1 MLPAAET
8 PVEVGA
14 VKYQHDED
22 PATIQLFICR
32 PAQCPPGGDWAC
44 CDPAH
49 HSNDGGSGRVV
60 RDV

>member
-22 PATIQLFICR
+22 PATIQLFI
-32 PAQCPPGGDWAC
+32 PGSPGDGGDWAC

>member
-22 PATIQLFICR
+22 PATIQSFICR
-32 PAQCPPGGDWAC
+32 PAQRSVPLVIVVTQ
-44 CDPAH
+44 AH

-60 RDV
+60 QDV